1 MQEIRHKLREWAQ
14 RAARHAPSASRHLAG
29 TLWLTLAVMI
39 VLAAALFAAAS
50 VLLPMAGEMRAEL
63 ELRASRAAGQPVKI
77 GKLYADWSWRGPQ
90 VHLREVQVLDK
101 NATRTVLRFG
111 GARMNVNVLAY
122 LRERRLEVSQLT
134 LSGAALMLTRRT
146 DGSIWIEGVENDDGR
161 LFQQWLTQQGYL
173 ALEDSA
179 IDWMDEV
186 SGGVRRFTDVNLRLR
201 SDGKRHQVSVSL
213 GPRAGLKQRLRVRVD
228 ASGDLTLPGSL
239 SGQFHVMGNGIETAQ
254 WLKHLAGFELKSG
267 RADMELWG
275 EWRGE
280 QLNALQ
286 GEVEAHDLRL
296 AGHAEAAD
304 LAISRAG
311 GELRW
316 QRTAQGWDLALRRFV
331 VVRDGVASAPA
342 SLRVLRTADAVD
354 GQFSLLRLEDVSSA
368 LLVNRAADA
377 KLKEWLRGAEAHGQL
392 HDARVHFSRPR
403 HPARLSRAV
412 QGRTNVAGKSEA
424 TGSRTPEA
432 TDTSAPLHVAG
443 ADPFAPDARWYIHTR
458 FRNLRTSPWQSVPGV
473 QVASGALRG
482 DHTAGALLLQGV
494 PLRLDFGAELRAP
507 LAFDSARGRVTWRQG
522 AEGWTL
528 DSDELALKN
537 SDLDLHLRAGL
548 EWTRGE
554 RTPLV
559 NLRAQLLRVNI
570 AAVSKYLPAQ
580 RLSPKAL
587 RWLDQ
592 ALVSG
597 QIGNAALL
605 LRGRLDEFPF
615 DAHNGSF
622 EVRASVT
629 DMVFAYAPGWPW
641 LGETEAEVVLHNRG
655 LQIDVASA
663 KIFNTQVLEARA
675 LIPDLFVHEPQLT
688 IRGKTRGPTPDV
700 LRLLKESPLNKRLGP
715 YLADVSTTGQ
725 SLLNLELLI
734 PISPEPNRVQGTL
747 ELRDSALRIAQ
758 EPDLPLELNAING
771 TINFSDHMTLSGRN
785 IAVSLGGRQG
795 QLDIDTEGAPGAAR
809 RATLVELR
817 TRATPAQFIKQ
828 LNALAPNVKAD
839 WFKDLEGETDWV
851 AGLRLAESDA
861 QKVQATLTL
870 SSSLRGV
877 TVRLPAPLAKPA
889 QEPLEVRFAI
899 DLGKAR
905 ERRFTLRYGERW
917 NGIFEVT
924 GDVQGDVQGR
934 TSVAGKS
941 EATGSGTSGAT
952 GKRGW
957 SIKRGELRLGGADA
971 LLPAQGLRVSGEAAH
986 LALDLD
992 GWREFFDVQG
1002 RTSVAGGRTP
1012 GATADSPWRMLDS
1025 VDVRIGVL
1033 ELAERRFNNLSLRA
1047 QRKAQGWDADL
1058 DGAEIAGQV
1067 QWVQGA
1073 APSLTMTLQRLH
1085 FAQQSG
1091 ERKPEFDPRNWPALH
1106 VSSQSVKYGAVDL
1119 GGLTLEASKQPNGL
1133 RIEKLQLNSPNLRIQ
1148 GTGEWTVSGDTQ
1160 QSRLN
1165 ADVDSGDFGKALAQL
1180 GYAETVVGGKARVVV
1195 SAQWPGAPGDF
1206 ALARLSGTL
1215 TLNAKQGRFLDIEPG
1230 AAGRVFGLLSLQAL
1244 PRRLTLDFRDL
1255 FGKGFSFDKIEGTF
1269 TLDNGDA
1276 YTNNLVMNGPA
1287 ARISVSGRT
1296 GLAARDYDQIVTVT
1310 PEISAGLP
1318 LAGALGGPVGIGIG
1332 TGIYLF
1338 EKLFKPGIGGIAR
1351 VQYTVKGSWQDPVIE
1366 PLKSGD
1372 KTPDIQAAP
1381 AG

>member
-77 GKLYADWSWRGPQ
+77 GKLYADWSWRGPE

-134 LSGAALMLTRRT
+134 LSGAALMLTRRA
-146 DGSIWIEGVENDDGR
+146 DGSIWIEGVENGDGR

-213 GPRAGLKQRLRVRVD
+213 GPRAGLKQNLRVLVD

-280 QLNALQ
+280 RLNALQ

-331 VVRDGVASAPA
+331 VARDGVASAPA

-392 HDARVHFSRPR
+392 HDARVHFSRSR
-403 HPARLSRAV
+403 HPASR
-412 QGRTNVAGKSEA
+412 
-424 TGSRTPEA
+424 
-432 TDTSAPLHVAG
+432 DTSASLHIAG
-443 ADPFAPDARWYIHTR
+443 ADPFVPDARWYIHTR

-482 DHTAGALLLQGV
+482 DHAAGALLLQGV
-494 PLRLDFGAELRAP
+494 PLRLDFGAELRTP

-528 DSDELALKN
+528 DSDELAFKN
-537 SDLDLHLRAGL
+537 PDFDLHLRAGL

-622 EVRASVT
+622 EVRASVN

-663 KIFNTQVLEARA
+663 KIFSAQVVEARA
-675 LIPDLFVHEPQLT
+675 LIPDLFMREPQLT
-688 IRGKTRGPTPDV
+688 LQGKVRGPTPDV

-715 YLADVSTTGQ
+715 YLAGLSATGQ
-725 SLLNLELLI
+725 SLLNLDMLI
-734 PISPEPNRVQGTL
+734 PLSPEPNRVWGTL

-758 EPDLPLELNAING
+758 DQTGRPIELSAING
-771 TINFSDHMTLSGRN
+771 TINFSDDMTLSGRN

-795 QLDIDTEGAPGAAR
+795 QLDIGTEGAPGAAR

-817 TRATPAQFIKQ
+817 TRATPAQLIKQ

-839 WFKDLEGETDWV
+839 WFKGLEGETDWV
-851 AGLRLAESDA
+851 AGLRLSENEG
-861 QKVQATLTL
+861 QKMQATLML

-877 TVRLPAPLAKPA
+877 TVRLPAPLAKTA
-889 QEPLEVRFAI
+889 EEPLEVRFAM

-917 NGIFEVT
+917 NGIFEVA
-924 GDVQGDVQGR
+924 GDVQGDAQGR
-934 TSVAGKS
+934 TGVAG
-941 EATGSGTSGAT
+941 GGTPGAT

-1002 RTSVAGGRTP
+1002 RTSVAGGRMPGATTRTP
-1012 GATADSPWRMLDS
+1012 GATADSPWRMLDG
-1025 VDVRIGVL
+1025 VDVRIGAL
-1033 ELAERRFNNLSLRA
+1033 ELSGDVQGRTSVAGGRTTPGATQRFTNLSLRA

-1073 APSLTMTLQRLH
+1073 EPSLTMTLQRLH

-1091 ERKPEFDPRNWPALH
+1091 ERKSEFDPRNWPALH
-1106 VSSQSVKYGAVDL
+1106 VSSQSVKYGDVDL
-1119 GGLTLEASKQPNGL
+1119 GSLTLEASKQPNGL
-1133 RIEKLQLNSPNLRIQ
+1133 RIEKLQLSSPNLQIQ
-1148 GTGEWTVSGDTQ
+1148 GTGEWTVTGDTQ

-1165 ADVDSGDFGKALAQL
+1165 AGVDSADFGKALAQL
-1180 GYAETVVGGKARVVV
+1180 GYAETVAGGKARMEV
-1195 SAQWPGAPGDF
+1195 SARWPGAPGDF

-1215 TLNAKQGRFLDIEPG
+1215 ALTAKQGRFLEIEPG

-1255 FGKGFSFDKIEGTF
+1255 FGKGFSFDRIEGTF

>member
-1 MQEIRHKLREWAQ
+1 MRHKLREWAQ
-14 RAARHAPSASRHLAG
+14 RAMRHAPSASRHLAG
-29 TLWLTLAVMI
+29 TLWLTFAVMI

-50 VLLPMAGEMRAEL
+50 VLLPVAGEMRAEL

-77 GKLYADWSWRGPQ
+77 GKLYADWSWRGPE

-134 LSGAALMLTRRT
+134 LSGAALMLMRRA

-213 GPRAGLKQRLRVRVD
+213 GPRAGLKQNLRVLVD

-392 HDARVHFSRPR
+392 HDARVHFSRPQ

-412 QGRTNVAGKSEA
+412 QGRTNVAG
-424 TGSRTPEA
+424 GRTPEA
-432 TDTSAPLHVAG
+432 TDTSASLHVAG

-522 AEGWTL
+522 AQGWTL

-537 SDLDLHLRAGL
+537 SDFDLHLRAGL

-559 NLRAQLLRVNI
+559 NLRAQLRRVNI
-570 AAVSKYLPAQ
+570 AAVRKYLPAQ

-597 QIGNAALL
+597 QIGNVALL

-622 EVRASVT
+622 EVRASVN

-641 LGETEAEVVLHNRG
+641 LGETEAEVVLRNRG

-663 KIFNTQVLEARA
+663 KIFNAQVVEARA
-675 LIPDLFVHEPQLT
+675 LIPDLFMREPQLT
-688 IRGKTRGPTPDV
+688 LQGKVREEEMSNAGMAQSTIRPPLCARNSDASATR
-700 LRLLKESPLNKRLGP
+700 
-715 YLADVSTTGQ
+715 YLARSCSISPAMFISCRTGKSDSEGFCQCRGRQEAGSDHPGRCATAMCAKSSNSRQRRQVGNPRKASSPRIRHSGVSGNSARSDASVST
-725 SLLNLELLI
+725 
-734 PISPEPNRVQGTL
+734 V
-747 ELRDSALRIAQ
+747 
-758 EPDLPLELNAING
+758 
-771 TINFSDHMTLSGRN
+771 
-785 IAVSLGGRQG
+785 
-795 QLDIDTEGAPGAAR
+795 
-809 RATLVELR
+809 
-817 TRATPAQFIKQ
+817 
-828 LNALAPNVKAD
+828 
-839 WFKDLEGETDWV
+839 
-851 AGLRLAESDA
+851 
-861 QKVQATLTL
+861 
-870 SSSLRGV
+870 
-877 TVRLPAPLAKPA
+877 
-889 QEPLEVRFAI
+889 
-899 DLGKAR
+899 
-905 ERRFTLRYGERW
+905 
-917 NGIFEVT
+917 
-924 GDVQGDVQGR
+924 
-934 TSVAGKS
+934 
-941 EATGSGTSGAT
+941 
-952 GKRGW
+952 
-957 SIKRGELRLGGADA
+957 
-971 LLPAQGLRVSGEAAH
+971 
-986 LALDLD
+986 
-992 GWREFFDVQG
+992 
-1002 RTSVAGGRTP
+1002 
-1012 GATADSPWRMLDS
+1012 
-1025 VDVRIGVL
+1025 
-1033 ELAERRFNNLSLRA
+1033 
-1047 QRKAQGWDADL
+1047 
-1058 DGAEIAGQV
+1058 
-1067 QWVQGA
+1067 
-1073 APSLTMTLQRLH
+1073 
-1085 FAQQSG
+1085 
-1091 ERKPEFDPRNWPALH
+1091 
-1106 VSSQSVKYGAVDL
+1106 
-1119 GGLTLEASKQPNGL
+1119 
-1133 RIEKLQLNSPNLRIQ
+1133 
-1148 GTGEWTVSGDTQ
+1148 
-1160 QSRLN
+1160 
-1165 ADVDSGDFGKALAQL
+1165 
-1180 GYAETVVGGKARVVV
+1180 
-1195 SAQWPGAPGDF
+1195 
-1206 ALARLSGTL
+1206 
-1215 TLNAKQGRFLDIEPG
+1215 
-1230 AAGRVFGLLSLQAL
+1230 
-1244 PRRLTLDFRDL
+1244 
-1255 FGKGFSFDKIEGTF
+1255 
-1269 TLDNGDA
+1269 
-1276 YTNNLVMNGPA
+1276 
-1287 ARISVSGRT
+1287 
-1296 GLAARDYDQIVTVT
+1296 
-1310 PEISAGLP
+1310 
-1318 LAGALGGPVGIGIG
+1318 
-1332 TGIYLF
+1332 
-1338 EKLFKPGIGGIAR
+1338 
-1351 VQYTVKGSWQDPVIE
+1351 
-1366 PLKSGD
+1366 
-1372 KTPDIQAAP
+1372 
-1381 AG
+1381 